1 MDHTAT
7 ISCTYDSTEIAS
19 VIHDAI
25 VIETKTIT
33 GDRATA
39 TISQNKATV
48 VIKIDARDPRALRAA
63 KHTWFSLLK
72 AAEKTSDA
80 VSAG

>member
-19 VIHDAI
+19 IIHDAI
-25 VIETKTIT
+25 VLETKTIT
-33 GDRATA
+33 SNRATA
-39 TISQNKATV
+39 TVSQNEATV
-48 VIKIDARDPRALRAA
+48 VIKIDATDPRALRAA

-72 AAEKTSDA
+72 AAERTSNA
-80 VSAG
+80 VSAM